1 MKMPPFID
9 VVYFYSGVTFFRYSY
24 LRCCFYLLGASVV
37 VWGSDTTL
45 QFEDIELE
53 ERTAN
58 ITAVHLCYKT
68 KRITR
73 ADF

>member
-1 MKMPPFID
+1 MKMALFIN

-24 LRCCFYLLGASVV
+24 LRCFYLLGASVM
-37 VWGSDTTL
+37 VWGSETTL

-58 ITAVHLCYKT
+58 ITAVHLCHKT